1 MTRPRW
7 RSRRAESGVWRRLA
21 DSLARR
27 VALLLLAPA
36 GAAADLVLGRS
47 LGDRTVLRL
56 ADVRARRRR
65 RAKPAALL
73 LLGRRLRGLVADPSA
88 GAPVSSSRFAPS
100 SASSASITS
109 AVFGTSVSCWAR
121 ESDSRE
127 LSASLGGALLPRP
140 PLGLSLRSGLRHR
153 QAAPRSA
160 RFLVRRVPAAP
171 VAVLAQLDAVGRV
184 PPRLIGLVIAPL
196 ALLAS
201 ERHCDSNVSAGHWL
215 LMLSVLGFKRGLLRS
230 GLTHPPQKKD
240 PAPRLWRGTRGAAK
254 DSAEVGPGTN
264 GPGAG

>member
-7 RSRRAESGVWRRLA
+7 RVLGGLSG
-21 DSLARR
+21 SLA
-27 VALLLLAPA
+27 ALGGLLGAALALPLLAPA
-36 GAAADLVLGRS
+36 GAAADLVLGR
-47 LGDRTVLRL
+47 
-56 ADVRARRRR
+56 A
-65 RAKPAALL
+65 
-73 LLGRRLRGLVADPSA
+73 SA
-88 GAPVSSSRFAPS
+88 TAPS
-100 SASSASITS
+100 SGLPTS
-109 AVFGTSVSCWAR
+109 ARDGAGERSLRRFSFLGGARRSCRRPSAAR
-121 ESDSRE
+121 PQLVEVRALLRE
-127 LSASLGGALLPRP
+127 LRLDHVGGLRDLGVVLGARVGLARALRLLGGALLPRP

-153 QAAPRSA
+153 QAVPRSA
-160 RFLVRRVPAAP
+160 GFLVRRVPAAP

-184 PPRLIGLVIAPL
+184 PPRLIRLVIAPF